1 MKNSRLLQIKI
12 SALYPETMKKILI
25 LVSFNLFFISLNA
38 QDIIIT
44 KSGDSIKCEITKVT
58 QTDIYFRYLKN
69 GGVEKTFLPIK
80 DIDNYQYFHPGAD
93 NKAGGVP
100 PDRTY
105 PHIRFGAGGG
115 YSYRLEKIP
124 QDAGDFKEYLQKLK
138 SGFNIE
144 AEAGYFIKKA
154 YGIGLRYNF
163 FRATN
168 YMDNIT
174 FIVSNGHSFDTVVG
188 NMGDNIGIHYIGPV
202 FYYRFFNRNEKIAWL
217 IGISL
222 GYARYV
228 NNGILMSEDVKFSAS
243 TAGISAILGADYF
256 ILKNMAIGLS
266 LSADIGTLTS
276 ITKTYKGTTTTKKLA
291 VQERIDIS
299 LINLTAGIRFW
310 K

>member
-1 MKNSRLLQIKI
+1 
-12 SALYPETMKKILI
+12 MKKIILLLYLI
-25 LVSFNLFFISLNA
+25 LYIFSLNA

-44 KSGDSIKCEITKVT
+44 KAGDTIKCQITRISQKN
-58 QTDIYFRYLKN
+58 IYFRYLTN
-69 GGVEKTFLPIK
+69 GGIEKTYLSIG
-80 DIDNYQYFHPGAD
+80 DIENYQYFSPGSD
-93 NKAGGVP
+93 LQKGGLPTVKK
-100 PDRTY
+100 Y
-105 PHIRFGAGGG
+105 PHLRVGAGGG

-124 QDAGDFKEYLQKLK
+124 DDAGDFQGYLEKLK
-138 SGFNIE
+138 SGFNME
-144 AEAGYFIKKA
+144 AEAGYFIKKN

-174 FIVSNGHSFDTVVG
+174 FIIANGHSFDTVVG

-202 FYYRFFNRNEKIAWL
+202 FYYRFFNRNEIIAWL
-217 IGISL
+217 IGVSL

-228 NNGILMSEDVKFSAS
+228 NNGILLSEDVKFSAS
-243 TAGISAILGADYF
+243 TAGISAILGVDF
-256 ILKNMAIGLS
+256 LLMKNMAIGLS
-266 LSADIGTLTS
+266 VSADIGTLTS